1 MRRILVFHTAILFF
15 CFAGWIPAVSFAQTT
30 LSKQTTIVTAAG
42 NLSNGE
48 QTAVRIL
55 IEEVGKRTGFTWMQ
69 SNQFPETGDVIL
81 LVNRTASLTA
91 PLTKKNARRKNIS
104 NKGVIGGDQD
114 AKLPGLSALSAKPES
129 FYIGVSPQQ
138 NRTVIVIEGSDSRG
152 VLFGAGK
159 LLRMMRFGNIG
170 MKPESISLQEGLP
183 LAETPD
189 KPIRGHQLGYRN
201 TANSYDGWTVA
212 QFEQYIRDLVV
223 FGTNSIES
231 IPIFDEN
238 SSPHFHI
245 PAAEMNRQISAI
257 CQQYD
262 IDYWMWVP
270 AQFDLKD
277 AVKRKRYLDTLEDIC
292 KYSPRINGV
301 FFPGGDPG
309 DNPPELVWPLLK
321 DMAALLKK
329 YHPQAR
335 TWLSLQGFTHAQSLT
350 VYDYIRKEKPE
361 WLGGLVTGPSSP
373 PVQETRS
380 ALPANYPIRYYPDL
394 THNVRCDFPIWWW
407 DPAFNLTLGREASN
421 PQPYYYATLYRA
433 LQQYIDG
440 FISYSDGAHDDVNKI
455 VWTRLAWDPKSDERE
470 IMKEY
475 AGYFFGD
482 SLAERGADGILSL
495 EKNWEGPIVANGS
508 IASTRASWN
517 ELETDHPELSGN
529 WRWQLCLLRAYYDA
543 YTRSRFIYESRLE
556 TEANQALLQAPSIG
570 ANHAILAADS
580 ILQLAETA
588 LVHPEWHQKIIRLCD
603 DLYQSI
609 SLQTSVKKY
618 GASGEERGAI
628 LDFLDIPLNNRWWIE
643 DECKKTEA
651 LNEPEKIKALQRI
664 ANWDDPGPGGFY
676 DDVGNVSRSPHVLRG
691 EGWITDPLM
700 LHGDDTPGYNWW
712 NQGFSRQRL
721 SWITDMRWPLGMEY
735 NGLDSTGKYHYTI
748 RITGNGESHVEA
760 NGKRLI
766 PTLYGKGIGEIKE
779 FPVPA
784 ELIAHGKLV
793 LTWEDIN
800 EDNMNWRQQSRVAEV
815 WLIRQ

>member
-1 MRRILVFHTAILFF
+1 MRSKLILCTAILLS
-15 CFAGWIPAVSFAQTT
+15 CFAAWIPSFSFAQNS
-30 LSKQTTIVTAAG
+30 LSKQTTIVTDAG

-48 QTAVRIL
+48 KAAARIL
-55 IEEVGKRTGFTWMQ
+55 TEEVEKRTDFKWMLERRI
-69 SNQFPETGDVIL
+69 PESGDVIVL
-81 LVNRTASLTA
+81 RNAAASLPA
-91 PLTKKNARRKNIS
+91 PENKKTSRRKGIS
-104 NKGVIGGDQD
+104 NTLSKDGDLQF
-114 AKLPGLSALSAKPES
+114 PGLPPLSAKPES
-129 FYIGVSPQQ
+129 FRIGITQQ
-138 NRTVIVIEGSDSRG
+138 QGRTVILIEGSDGRG
-152 VLFGAGK
+152 VLYGAGK
-159 LLRMMRFGNIG
+159 LLRMMRFGRTG
-170 MKPESISLQEGLP
+170 VSAAESISLLAGLP
-183 LAETPD
+183 LAESPD

-231 IPIFDEN
+231 IPIFDEKP
-238 SSPHFHI
+238 SPHFKI
-245 PAAEMNRQISAI
+245 PAADMNRHISEI

-277 AVKRKRYLDTLEDIC
+277 AVKRKRYLDTMEDIC

-321 DMAALLKK
+321 DIAAVLKK

-350 VYDYIRKEKPE
+350 VYDYIQKEKPD

-455 VWTRLAWDPKSDERE
+455 IWTRMAWDPKSDERE

-508 IASTRASWN
+508 IASTCASWN
-517 ELETDHPELSGN
+517 EMENNHPELSGN

-543 YTRSRFIYESRLE
+543 YTRSRFIYESQLE
-556 TEANQALLQAPSIG
+556 AEANKVLLRAPVMG
-570 ANHAILAADS
+570 ADKAIVAADS
-580 ILQLAETA
+580 ILLLAETA
-588 LVHPEWHQKIIRLCD
+588 PVHPEWHQKIIRLCD
-603 DLYQSI
+603 ELYQSI

-628 LDFLDIPLNNRWWIE
+628 LDFLDLPLNNRWWIE
-643 DECKKTEA
+643 DECKKTTVLSES
-651 LNEPEKIKALQRI
+651 EKIKALQRI
-664 ANWDDPGPGGFY
+664 ANWEDPGPGGFY
-676 DDVGNVSRSPHVLRG
+676 DDVGNVSRSPHVWRG

-712 NQGFSRQRL
+712 DQGFSRKRL
-721 SWITDMRWPLGMEY
+721 SWLTDMRWPLAMEY
-735 NGLDSTGKYHYTI
+735 NGLDSTGKYHYTV
-748 RITGNGESHVEA
+748 RITGKGESHVKA
-760 NGKRLI
+760 NGQRLV
-766 PTLYGKGIGEIKE
+766 PTLYGKEIGDIKE

-784 ELIAHGKLV
+784 DLISHGKLV
-793 LTWEDIN
+793 LTWDDIN
-800 EDNMNWRQQSRVAEV
+800 EDNLNWRQQSRVAEV

>member
-1 MRRILVFHTAILFF
+1 M
-15 CFAGWIPAVSFAQTT
+15 PAVSLAQIT
-30 LSKQTTIVTAAG
+30 LSKQTTIVTATG

-48 QTAVRIL
+48 KTAARIL
-55 IEEVGKRTGFTWMQ
+55 TEEVGKRTGFTWGQ
-69 SNQFPETGDVIL
+69 NNQFPETGDVIL
-81 LVNRTASLTA
+81 LVNRSAASFI
-91 PLTKKNARRKNIS
+91 PHTKKRPHREHIS
-104 NKGVIGGDQD
+104 DKGVMGGDQD
-114 AKLPGLSALSAKPES
+114 TKLPGLSALSAKPES

-159 LLRMMRFGNIG
+159 LLRMMRFGNSS

-231 IPIFDEN
+231 IPIFDEKP
-238 SSPHFHI
+238 SPHFHI

-277 AVKRKRYLDTLEDIC
+277 AVKRKRYLDTMEDIC

-321 DMAALLKK
+321 DIAALLKK

-335 TWLSLQGFTHAQSLT
+335 TWFSLQGFSRAQSLT
-350 VYDYIRKEKPE
+350 VYDYIRKEKPD

-455 VWTRLAWDPKSDERE
+455 VWTRLAWDPKCDERE

-508 IASTRASWN
+508 IASTCASWN

-529 WRWQLCLLRAYYDA
+529 WRWQLCLLRSYYDA

-556 TEANQALLQAPSIG
+556 TQANQALLRAPSLG
-570 ANHAILAADS
+570 ADRAVLAADS

-603 DLYQSI
+603 ALYQSI

-643 DECKKTEA
+643 DEFKKAETLTA
-651 LNEPEKIKALQRI
+651 PEKIKALQRI
-664 ANWDDPGPGGFY
+664 ANWEDPGPGGFY
-676 DDVGNVSRSPHVLRG
+676 DDVGNVSRSPHVWRG
-691 EGWITDPLM
+691 EGWVTDPLM

-735 NGLDSTGKYHYTI
+735 NGLDSTGKYHYTV
-748 RITGNGESHVEA
+748 RITGNGESPVEA

-784 ELIAHGKLV
+784 EWIPHGKLV